1 MLGQHN
7 LKKLAALDDSES
19 SSLEELRYRTHIRWS
34 LNFVVFIR
42 SILPESMAGV
52 KRKMSSPLSP
62 SSITSSP
69 VNSVCGTPPPSTGT
83 STGHGS
89 SQSSV
94 ATGVPRVAQNRPY
107 SAPVHI
113 DVGGQIYTSSLD
125 TLTRFPDSKLSKLF
139 NGTIPIV
146 LDSLK
151 QHYFIDRDGHMF
163 RHVLNFLRTSR
174 LILPDSFTEMEAL
187 YEEAQYY
194 ELSPMV
200 EQIEQLK
207 NSLKTQ
213 KEKQSP
219 PAVKV
224 EPGSSGHE
232 CVIVHTTPD
241 CGERISLSGDKNLI
255 YEVFPEV
262 GNHLCNSGSG
272 HVIAAGWAQESDYVI
287 RFPLNGFCKMNAV
300 QVLQRLLQ
308 YGFKVI
314 ASSGGGLE
322 GSQFSEYVLS
332 RTNTANGLMH

>member
-1 MLGQHN
+1 M
-7 LKKLAALDDSES
+7 
-19 SSLEELRYRTHIRWS
+19 
-34 LNFVVFIR
+34 
-42 SILPESMAGV
+42 
-52 KRKMSSPLSP
+52 
-62 SSITSSP
+62 
-69 VNSVCGTPPPSTGT
+69 
-83 STGHGS
+83 
-89 SQSSV
+89 
-94 ATGVPRVAQNRPY
+94 PRVAQTRPY

-187 YEEAQYY
+187 FEEAQYY
-194 ELSPMV
+194 EIAPMV
-200 EQIEQLK
+200 EQLEAIK
-207 NSLKTQ
+207 NSMKAH
-213 KEKQSP
+213 KEKPSP
-219 PAVKV
+219 PMVKV

-262 GNHLCNSGSG
+262 CNHLCNSGSG

-287 RFPLNGFCKMNAV
+287 KFPLNGFCKMNTV

-308 YGFKVI
+308 YDFKVI
-314 ASSGGGLE
+314 ASNGGGLE